1 MLTAME
7 LCRTLRAAAA
17 EEWQSRFFKDSGL

>member
-7 LCRTLRAAAA
+7 LARTLRGAAA
-17 EEWQSRFFKDSGL
+17 EGWRSWFFKDSGL

>member
-1 MLTAME
+1 ME

-17 EEWQSRFFKDSGL
+17 EEWKSRFYKDSGL

>member
-17 EEWQSRFFKDSGL
+17 GKWQSRFFKDSGL